1 MMVTLDN
8 GVIIP
13 LHWNDRFYESPECVE
28 CGQEIWTRTILE
40 MKEALEAHACV
51 TL

>member
-1 MMVTLDN
+1 MIATLSN
-8 GVIIP
+8 GVMVP

-28 CGQEIWTRTILE
+28 CGQEIWTKTVQE
-40 MKEALEAHACV
+40 MVEALEQHACS